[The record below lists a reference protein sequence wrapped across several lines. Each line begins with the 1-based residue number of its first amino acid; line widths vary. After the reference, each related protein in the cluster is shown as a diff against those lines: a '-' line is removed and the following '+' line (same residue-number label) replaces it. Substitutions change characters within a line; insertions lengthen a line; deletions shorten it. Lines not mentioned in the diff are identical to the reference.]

1 MINNRLDSLNSA
13 PQESLD
19 ARLSK
24 HPELR
29 QRFHAL
35 VDVVD
40 AAAGDCRTAAQAEA
54 RVLEEIRQM
63 GLKALSAWSERA
75 EAAGQIQVRNDHS
88 EAVRDGKKNSTG
100 IPASEKF
107 G

>member
-1 MINNRLDSLNSA
+1 MINNQLDSLNSA
-13 PQESLD
+13 SQESLD

-24 HPELR
+24 HPKLR

-40 AAAGDCRTAAQAEA
+40 AAAGDCRTAARAEA

-63 GLKALSAWSERA
+63 GLEALSAWSERA
-75 EAAGQIQVRNDHS
+75 QEQGQLQVQRDHP